1 MISGG
6 IYMVGQVVC
15 NLCDKRCVI
24 NIHKEEN
31 NYLCEGNLCDKGMTY
46 GNEYMRSSSKIFTSV
61 VRVKDPTSCNVVPVK
76 SSKPIDISLWMEC
89 SKALGRIYV
98 GLPIKIGDVICKNI
112 VNSGVD
118 IICTKNVDKKI

>member
-1 MISGG
+1 
-6 IYMVGQVVC
+6 MVGQVIC

-24 NIHKEEN
+24 DIHKDEEN
-31 NYLCEGNLCDKGMTY
+31 YLYEGSLCDKGVEY
-46 GNEYMRSSSKIFTSV
+46 GQEYMKNSSKIFTSV
-61 VRVKDPTSCNVVPVK
+61 VRIKGNANCNVVPLK
-76 SSKPIDISLWMEC
+76 SSKPLDMSLWMEC

-118 IICTKNVDKKI
+118 IICTKNVDKRS